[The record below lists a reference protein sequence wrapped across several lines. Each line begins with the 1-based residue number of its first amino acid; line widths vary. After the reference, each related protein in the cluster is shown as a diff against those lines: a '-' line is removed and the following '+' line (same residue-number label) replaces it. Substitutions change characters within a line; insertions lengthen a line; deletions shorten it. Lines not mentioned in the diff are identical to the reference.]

1 MNGRRLVQLSVE
13 VLVAGAI
20 LALVV
25 GQVTGTPM
33 LLGYVETGSMAP
45 TMEPGDGFIAVP
57 AAIAGGTDNG
67 DVVTFRA
74 EELQGGGLTTHRV
87 VGETDR
93 GYITRGDANPFTDQD
108 GDEPPVKDAQIVAHA
123 LQVNGNIV
131 VIPHMGTAVV
141 SIQEAFTSVQQRL
154 AAITGMRSFLGGQ
167 GLAYLLLG
175 LSIALYIVDLLIEDS
190 TKDRSRSRDRDDGV
204 DEKLILAAL
213 ALVLVVSA
221 TAAMTVPAGTQS
233 FGVVSAEFES
243 ERPTVI
249 PTGETSTIDYR
260 VPNSGVVPT
269 HVYVE
274 PASEGVSVAET
285 HHFVP
290 GRGESMTSITLE
302 APPETGYYRRF
313 ITEHRYLAVLPEP
326 VIQTL
331 YTIHPWLPIIVI
343 DGLLA
348 LVIFALGKGLLRG
361 RRVRLRTRSRSH
373 QRGMFGQVFD
383 TLIGKK

>member
-1 MNGRRLVQLSVE
+1 MGARETAWLLVEAFVI
-13 VLVAGAI
+13 VAV

-25 GQVTGTPM
+25 GQITGTPM

-57 AAIAGGTDNG
+57 AAIAGAVDDG
-67 DVVTFRA
+67 DVVTFEA
-74 EELQGGGLTTHRV
+74 EELQGGGLTTHRI

-108 GDEPPVKDAQIVAHA
+108 GDEPPVKEAQIVAHA
-123 LQVNGNIV
+123 LQVNGQV
-131 VIPHMGTAVV
+131 LSIPHLGTAVGGL
-141 SIQEAFTSVQQRL
+141 QEAFTTVQRR
-154 AAITGMRSFLGGQ
+154 AAAMTGMRSLLGGQ

-175 LSIALYIVDLLIEDS
+175 LSVALYVVDLLIDDRS
-190 TKDRSRSRDRDDGV
+190 KDRERSRDRDSGI
-204 DEKLILAAL
+204 DERMILAAL
-213 ALVLVVSA
+213 ALVLVISA
-221 TAAMTVPAGTQS
+221 TAAMVVPAGTQS

-249 PTGETSTIDYR
+249 PAGETSTIDYQI
-260 VPNSGVVPT
+260 PNGGLVPT

-285 HHFVP
+285 YAYVP
-290 GRGESMTSITLE
+290 GRGSAVTSITLE

-313 ITEHRYLAVLPEP
+313 VAEQRYLAILPK
-326 VIQTL
+326 
-331 YTIHPWLPIIVI
+331 PIISGLYEIHSWVPILVI

-348 LVIFALGKGLLRG
+348 LVIFGLGRGLLQG
-361 RRVRLRTRSRSH
+361 RRVRLRSRSRGH
-373 QRGMFGQVFD
+373 RRGQIGQIVD
-383 TLIGKK
+383 TLTGKR

>member
-1 MNGRRLVQLSVE
+1 MNGRRLVRLSVE

-33 LLGYVETGSMAP
+33 LLGYVESGSMAP
-45 TMEPGDGFIAVP
+45 TMEKGDGFIAVP
-57 AAIAGGTDNG
+57 AAISGGVDNG

-87 VGETDR
+87 VGESDR

-108 GDEPPVKDAQIVAHA
+108 GAEPPVKDAQIVAQA
-123 LQVNGNIV
+123 LQVNGNVV
-131 VIPHMGTAVV
+131 VIPHLGTAVV
-141 SIQEAFTSVQQRL
+141 SIQEVFTSVQHRL

-167 GLAYLLLG
+167 GIAYLLLG
-175 LSIALYIVDLLIEDS
+175 LSIAFYIVDLLLEDS
-190 TKDRSRSRDRDDGV
+190 AKDRTRSRERDDGI
-204 DEKLILAAL
+204 DENLILAAV
-213 ALVLVVSA
+213 ALVVVVSA
-221 TAAMTVPAGTQS
+221 TVAMTVPAGTQS

-249 PTGETSTIDYR
+249 PSGETSTIDYR

-269 HVYVE
+269 HVYIE

-290 GRGESMTSITLE
+290 GRGKAMTTITLE

-313 ITEHRYLAVLPEP
+313 IAEHRYLGFLPEP
-326 VIQTL
+326 VIRTL
-331 YTIHPWLPIIVI
+331 YSVHPWLPIIGI
-343 DGLLA
+343 NGLLA
-348 LVIFALGKGLLRG
+348 GVIFILGKGFLQG
-361 RRVRLRTRSRSH
+361 SRVRLRSRSRSH
-373 QRGMFGQVFD
+373 HRGMFRHVYDIVTGRD
-383 TLIGKK
+383 